1 MKLSQMKVGTRLLS
15 GFTTIALIGALVAGI
30 GIVNMGRMNEM
41 SDRLYEREL
50 LGLSYV
56 KEANIN
62 LLFVGRSLR
71 GLLLA
76 STEAERAKYT
86 ARVEKGRADLR
97 SNLAEADKRFV
108 SPAGR
113 ALLGKLHT
121 DLDGYERDLQEAV
134 RRAQAEPLQESR
146 ELTGFVLGTM
156 AAKSNAADERM
167 SELARLKEQN
177 AADASK
183 ASFELYQSSRNF
195 MIMLVIGS
203 VLMGLGLGAWITRG
217 LLRQLGGE
225 PSEAAHVAARIAAG
239 DLAVDIPTK
248 PNDQVSMMFAMRRM
262 RDSLAQIVGQVRA
275 GTETIATATQQIAV
289 GNQDLSSRTEQQAGS
304 LEETASSMEEL
315 TSTVKQN
322 ADNARQAT
330 KMAATASEVATRG
343 GAEVAQVVDTMGA
356 INEASKRIVD
366 IISVIDGIA
375 FQTNILALNAAVE
388 AARAG
393 DQGRGFAVVANEVRT
408 LAHRSADAAKE
419 IKALIENS
427 VACAETGSKLV
438 NKAGQTMD
446 EVVAS
451 ISSVSQIMT
460 DISMASAEQ
469 STGIDQVTQAIGEM
483 DQVTQQNAAL
493 VEEAAAAAESLQE
506 QAGHLSELVAV
517 FTLHKAA
524 ASSAITV
531 SAKAAEQPA
540 PAPAVAAAAHRLA
553 QKTKAEARPA
563 LPQPAPSQHTIP
575 PRAKSKAAVAAD
587 PAGEWVEF

>member
-1 MKLSQMKVGTRLLS
+1 MKLNQLKVGTRLLG
-15 GFTTIALIGALVAGI
+15 GFAIIALTGALVAGI
-30 GIVNMGRMNEM
+30 GIVNMGKINDMG
-41 SDRLYEREL
+41 DRIYQREL

-62 LLFVGRSLR
+62 LVYIGRAVRS
-71 GLLLA
+71 LLLA
-76 STEAERAKYT
+76 SSEEERTKYT
-86 ARVEKGRADLR
+86 ARIEEVRQNLR
-97 SNLAEADKRFV
+97 SNLAEADKRFF

-113 ALLGKLHT
+113 DMLRKLNSE
-121 DLDGYERDLQEAV
+121 LDAYEHDVQDAV
-134 RRAQAEPLQESR
+134 RRAQKEPLQASR
-146 ELTGFVLGTM
+146 ELAVFVMGPM
-156 AAKSNAADERM
+156 AAKAGAVDERM
-167 SELARLKEQN
+167 TELARLKEQN

-183 ASFELYQSSRNF
+183 ATTELYQSSRNF

-203 VLMGLGLGAWITRG
+203 AMMGLGLGAWITRG
-217 LLRQLGGE
+217 LQRQLGGE
-225 PSEAAHVAARIAAG
+225 PADAAHIAARIAGG
-239 DLAVDIPTK
+239 DLTVDIATRPG
-248 PNDQVSMMFAMRRM
+248 DQSSMLFALRRM

-322 ADNARQAT
+322 ADNAREANQL
-330 KMAATASEVATRG
+330 AASASEVAARG
-343 GAEVAQVVDTMGA
+343 GAEVAQAVDTMAA

-427 VACAETGSKLV
+427 VACAENGSKLV
-438 NKAGQTMD
+438 NQAGRTMD

-451 ISSVSQIMT
+451 ISSVSQIMAE
-460 DISMASAEQ
+460 ISTASAEQ
-469 STGIDQVTQAIGEM
+469 STGIDQVNQAIGEM

-506 QAGHLSELVAV
+506 QASHLSELVAV
-517 FTLHKAA
+517 FSLHKAS
-524 ASSAITV
+524 ASAAITLA
-531 SAKAAEQPA
+531 AKDVAQPA
-540 PAPAVAAAAHRLA
+540 PAATP
-553 QKTKAEARPA
+553 ARPA
-563 LPQPAPSQHTIP
+563 QKAKAAARPVLPQPATNRHVVP
-575 PRAKSKAAVAAD
+575 PRARAKAAVVAD